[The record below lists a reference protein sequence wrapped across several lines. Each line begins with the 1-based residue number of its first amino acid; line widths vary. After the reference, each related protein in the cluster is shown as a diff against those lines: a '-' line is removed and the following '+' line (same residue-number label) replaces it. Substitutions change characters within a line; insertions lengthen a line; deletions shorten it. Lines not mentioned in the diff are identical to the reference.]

1 MTLKLKRGDLI
12 TTIGKGD
19 FNSKPRPALVIQS
32 EQFSTHNSVTV
43 LPLTSEI
50 IDAPLLRVT
59 VQPSEQNG
67 LKKTSQVMID
77 KIRTSKSETIGLPVF
92 GHLEEDILSIV
103 DERLATF
110 LGLRPFS

>member
-67 LKKTSQVMID
+67 LKKPSQVMID
-77 KIRTSKSETIGLPVF
+77 KIRTSKSETIGLPV
-92 GHLEEDILSIV
+92 GHLEEDILSTLV
-103 DERLATF
+103 DERLAVF